1 MSLSPRFSSLV
12 CHIAVKST
20 VKVVAYSRLEGG
32 RQAGRLSHPSSGD
45 IRCSCRIMRVCAP
58 IQGDNSGLIQVH
70 VDLKL

>member
-58 IQGDNSGLIQVH
+58 LQCDGLIQVH